1 MIKTNIS
8 ENKYLYY
15 NRLTTSE
22 LKNLITSDFLQKIL
36 LLIQMNY
43 MQSFKYQKNEKVRGY
58 EEKSVNKILL

>member
-22 LKNLITSDFLQKIL
+22 LKNLITSDFL
-36 LLIQMNY
+36 
-43 MQSFKYQKNEKVRGY
+43 
-58 EEKSVNKILL
+58 